1 MINNPLSERRITVN
15 ASKKYDMIIGTKIL
29 DDVGNLINKILCSKK
44 IALITD
50 DAVDKLYSAKVVKSL
65 SDSGF
70 SVVKFVFKNGEES
83 KNIKT
88 YGEILEFLAE
98 NELTRSDAIV
108 ALGGGVV
115 GDLAGFCAATY
126 LRGIKYVQ
134 IPTTL
139 LAGVDSSVGG
149 KTAIDLSS
157 GKNLAGAFYQP
168 EAVICDVDVFNTLPQ
183 DVLDGGMGE
192 IAKYAVLDGAVYSL
206 IKQGGYS
213 YTDLVYACVD
223 YKRRIVE
230 EDEFE
235 GGKRKLLNLGHT
247 PAHAIERLSGYKVPH
262 GVAVAAGVRFILEK
276 SLKHGYLEENAYKDL
291 VSVCNKC
298 VKADGIPYTAA
309 QLCRACLTDKK
320 RKGDYISLMMVFG
333 LEDVREIKVGVNE
346 LEEYF
351 L

>member
-1 MINNPLSERRITVN
+1 MINNLSEKKTITVN
-15 ASKKYDMIIGTKIL
+15 ASKKYDVIIGRKLLDGVGKTLKELGLSTKL
-29 DDVGNLINKILCSKK
+29 AV
-44 IALITD
+44 ITD
-50 DAVDKLYSAKVVKSL
+50 DVVDKLYSDKVIKSL
-65 SDSGF
+65 TDSGF
-70 SVVKFVFKNGEES
+70 CVVKYVIKNGEES

-98 NELTRSDAIV
+98 NELTRSDAII

-149 KTAIDLSS
+149 KTAIDLKK
-157 GKNLAGAFYQP
+157 GKNLAGAFCQP
-168 EAVICDVDVFNTLPQ
+168 EVVICDVDTFDTLSQ
-183 DVLDGGMGE
+183 EILDGGMGE
-192 IAKYAVLDGAVYSL
+192 IAKYAVLDRAVYSL
-206 IKQGGYS
+206 IKQGNYS
-213 YTDLVYACVD
+213 YTDLVYLCVD
-223 YKRRIVE
+223 YKRRVVE

-247 PAHAIERLSGYKVPH
+247 PAHAIEKLSEYKVPH
-262 GVAVAAGVRFILEK
+262 GIAVSIGVKYILDK
-276 SLKHGYLEENAYKDL
+276 SLKHGYLDKNTYADL
-291 VSVCNKC
+291 VAVCDKC
-298 VKADGIPYTAA
+298 VKSNGVPYSVKEI
-309 QLCRACLTDKK
+309 CGACLADKK

-333 LEDVREIKVGVNE
+333 VEDVREIKVNVKD